1 LPNGYLAQRT
11 AGTRIRTLEQTM
23 LAIVIEYSKL
33 LLLFVLIGTVVT
45 LSRFESRRQSP
56 VPLGDRS
63 SYSL

>member
-1 LPNGYLAQRT
+1 
-11 AGTRIRTLEQTM
+11 M

>member
-1 LPNGYLAQRT
+1 
-11 AGTRIRTLEQTM
+11 M

-45 LSRFESRRQSP
+45 LSRFEGRKQSP
-56 VPLGDRS
+56 VPARDRS